1 MSDFIIDITKEND
14 NIILKFESSGNLTN
28 SDLAQTFARV
38 IEKLAEKEEDKKE
51 LKLYFF
57 MWMCEYFVGHKLFLL
72 NHYIVRWLLAY
83 NILKKIINE
92 RVKELLKFTN
102 KGV

>member
-14 NIILKFESSGNLTN
+14 DIILKFESSGNLTN
-28 SDLAQTFARV
+28 SNLAQSLARV
-38 IEKLAEKEEDKKE
+38 VEKLVEKEEEKKE

-72 NHYIVRWLLAY
+72 NNYIVRCILAY
-83 NILKKIINE
+83 NEMKKCLKKKSE
-92 RVKELLKFTN
+92 ELSELLDRRL
-102 KGV
+102 

>member
-14 NIILKFESSGNLTN
+14 DIILKFESSGNLTN
-28 SDLAQTFARV
+28 SNLAQSLARV
-38 IEKLAEKEEDKKE
+38 VEKLAEKEEDKKE